1 MKSACTSTLKL
12 VLWIV
17 CIPHLIIGGL
27 GVMPFLSIS
36 DLAAAVYKAKIIPSP
51 QLEHVAR
58 MLAGY
63 MLITGVL
70 AFLAL
75 RDPLKNVAI
84 IYGVIGLLS
93 IRVIQMVS
101 FSSQAFEVFGIPAAW
116 YWAQAILFLILIGGL
131 IYLRPRTEKSI

>member
-1 MKSACTSTLKL
+1 MKSACPSSLKF

-27 GVMPFLSIS
+27 GIMPFLSIS
-36 DLAAAVYKAKIIPSP
+36 DLAAAVYKAKVIPSP

-63 MLITGVL
+63 MLTTGLL

-84 IYGVIGLLS
+84 IYGVILLLC

-101 FSSQAFEVFGIPAAW
+101 FSSQAFEIFGIPAGW
-116 YWAQAILFLILIGGL
+116 YWAQALLFSILIVGL
-131 IYLRPRTEKSI
+131 IYLRPREEKSV